1 MCNEYTALWK
11 YADDLNHTPPHTYTH
26 IQTQCLSTLCPHLM
40 AVFLWKLWS
49 RWHDWDRSF
58 SPVVQLYFQPSF
70 VLFFFINRMRIL
82 CLTLLPPLPATQIVL
97 PLASCI
103 PCHGG
108 LMTPESKHQSKSFV
122 LKLFLADSE
131 SQSVK
136 VANTVVWLVFFFGE
150 RFTM

>member
-1 MCNEYTALWK
+1 MSTQHCENMPMIWI
-11 YADDLNHTPPHTYTH
+11 TPPPHAYTH

-136 VANTVVWLVFFFGE
+136 VANTVVWLVFFWRE
-150 RFTM
+150 VHDVA